1 MRLLPIC
8 TGSPI
13 QAWRARRWTPTNPGA
28 ASPRPKTPG
37 DGSAEGLNPC
47 ERHRVSPF
55 ATAAPQWRR
64 SAHCG
69 ASNTCVEIA
78 ALFDSSPSIG
88 ARDAKHGAQSPVL
101 SFSHGEWL
109 DFLERAKKGEF
120 DLRR

>member
-1 MRLLPIC
+1 M
-8 TGSPI
+8 
-13 QAWRARRWTPTNPGA
+13 
-28 ASPRPKTPG
+28 
-37 DGSAEGLNPC
+37 
-47 ERHRVSPF
+47 SPF

-78 ALFDSSPSIG
+78 ALFGSSHSIG
-88 ARDAKHGAQSPVL
+88 ARDAKHGAHGPVL

-120 DLRR
+120 DLGR

>member
-78 ALFDSSPSIG
+78 ALVDSSHSIG
-88 ARDAKHGAQSPVL
+88 ARDAKHGTQSPVL
-101 SFSHGEWL
+101 SFSPGEWR
-109 DFLERAKKGEF
+109 DFLERAKNGEF
-120 DLRR
+120 DLGR